1 MSIRMKVWGDY
12 ACFTRPEMKSERVSY
27 DILTPSAARGIV
39 ESIFWHPGMK
49 WVIDAIYVQKPILF
63 TNIRRNEVSEK
74 ISCNTV
80 RSAAKSGKPLSLFTS
95 QCIQQRAT
103 TALRNVEYII
113 EAHFDMTDQA
123 APGDNP
129 GKFQEMFTRRLKKGQ
144 CYRQP
149 VLGCREFSAFFSPC
163 EEIPPCPPELKGTRD
178 LGYLLYDL
186 DYSDPAN
193 IRPLYFRAVLVDGKL
208 DLREVEIKS

>member
-49 WVIDAIYVQKPILF
+49 WIIDAIYVQKPIEF

-95 QCIQQRAT
+95 QYIQQRAT

-113 EAHFDMTDQA
+113 EAHYDMTDQA

>member
-27 DILTPSAARGIV
+27 DMLTPSAARGIV

-49 WVIDAIYVQKPILF
+49 WVVDTIYVQKPIQF

-129 GKFQEMFTRRLKKGQ
+129 GKF
-144 CYRQP
+144 YRQP